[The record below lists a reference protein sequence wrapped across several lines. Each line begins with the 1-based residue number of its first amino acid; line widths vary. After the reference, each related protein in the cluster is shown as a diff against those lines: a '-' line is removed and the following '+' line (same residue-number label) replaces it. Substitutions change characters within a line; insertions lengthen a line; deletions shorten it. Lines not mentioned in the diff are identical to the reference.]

1 MLTDS
6 MTSPILG
13 GLMVFIEGSV
23 CFIASW
29 AGLACAVLPIDT
41 DHKIIMLI

>member
-6 MTSPILG
+6 MISPILG

-23 CFIASW
+23 SVIASW
-29 AGLACAVLPIDT
+29 AELACAVLPVHT
-41 DHKIIMLI
+41 EHKFVLLI